1 MKQHQLD
8 TAETSVLW
16 HALVEYLEACS
27 ERRQQFSDIYDE
39 LAKDSLDHRDLPM
52 VRERIEYFTDRQAIA
67 NDLILYANHG
77 VLIAEYDEAEME
89 SIV

>member
-1 MKQHQLD
+1 MKQHQID
-8 TAETSVLW
+8 STEMSVLW
-16 HALVEYLEACS
+16 QALVEYAEHCHD
-27 ERRQQFSDIYDE
+27 RRKAFCEIHDD

-52 VRERIEYFTDRQAIA
+52 VRERIEYITERAQTA
-67 NDLILYANHG
+67 NDLLLYANHG

>member
-8 TAETSVLW
+8 TDEVSVLW
-16 HALVEYLEACS
+16 QALIEYLEHCHD
-27 ERRQQFSDIYDE
+27 RRHAFDAIYDD

-52 VRERIEYFTDRQAIA
+52 IRERIEYFTKRAAIA
-67 NDLILYANHG
+67 NDLVLYVNHG